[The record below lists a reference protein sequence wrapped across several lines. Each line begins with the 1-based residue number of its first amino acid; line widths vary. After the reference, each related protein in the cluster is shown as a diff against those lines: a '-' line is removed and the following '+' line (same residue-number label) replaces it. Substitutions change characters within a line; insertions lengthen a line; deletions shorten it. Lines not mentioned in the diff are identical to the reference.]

1 MDKEIHLERIV
12 VLFIP
17 FGLAMLFENDPLLSY
32 FIAWLGSFLIFFITL
47 TGKIKPIPT
56 DRSFA
61 EQIMRPV
68 ILVQLIFAGYMC
80 CTSIFYLMNTYG
92 YENFKRTSDYFLVD
106 SYKLR
111 IIAQCQRYYVL
122 GHASFITGI
131 LTVMDYTKKPK
142 YKIEIES
149 VANLLLYA
157 AILTLPLSVVF
168 SQLPG
173 LSQFSNQFNSLSFI
187 AGTLALAFAIPQK
200 KAANTA
206 ICLFLYFSNFYSALT
221 SGFKEPIILSVM
233 VLGIFL
239 YPTYKKVVLITF
251 IPTLFLLF
259 TVLPTY
265 ARIFRANAWSGS
277 TSADEATT
285 LALDAALN
293 DDDTDDTNWG
303 FFVYRL
309 SEMDMFTEYVES
321 TPEKVD
327 FYKFDIVQQAAIAI
341 VPRIFWPTKAST
353 EELVME
359 RVYVAGVVSRNAKV
373 SAKPAYI
380 VDAYLSYGVV
390 GIIVALFIYGAVTQL
405 ISQKAEILF
414 GGYLLGT
421 ALIFSGLFQILWRGL
436 SFEFIVNSVFW
447 SYVTMLLIHKVM
459 VSRNI
464 LHPI

>member
-1 MDKEIHLERIV
+1 
-12 VLFIP
+12 
-17 FGLAMLFENDPLLSY
+17 
-32 FIAWLGSFLIFFITL
+32 
-47 TGKIKPIPT
+47 
-56 DRSFA
+56 
-61 EQIMRPV
+61 
-68 ILVQLIFAGYMC
+68 
-80 CTSIFYLMNTYG
+80 
-92 YENFKRTSDYFLVD
+92 
-106 SYKLR
+106 
-111 IIAQCQRYYVL
+111 
-122 GHASFITGI
+122 
-131 LTVMDYTKKPK
+131 
-142 YKIEIES
+142 
-149 VANLLLYA
+149 
-157 AILTLPLSVVF
+157 
-168 SQLPG
+168 
-173 LSQFSNQFNSLSFI
+173 
-187 AGTLALAFAIPQK
+187 
-200 KAANTA
+200 
-206 ICLFLYFSNFYSALT
+206 
-221 SGFKEPIILSVM
+221 
-233 VLGIFL
+233 
-239 YPTYKKVVLITF
+239 
-251 IPTLFLLF
+251 
-259 TVLPTY
+259 LPTY